1 MTGINIDT
9 GSRVADFTKTE
20 NTNHMGKIHKKK
32 KFKHIT
38 ETETNTAAQ
47 QTKQQ
52 SDCVYEEKHCT
63 VV

>member
-1 MTGINIDT
+1 MILAAEWLTLQKQRTLTTWGRYT
-9 GSRVADFTKTE
+9 
-20 NTNHMGKIHKKK
+20 KKK
-32 KFKHIT
+32 IKHIT